1 MAEYLERETAVMRL
15 MQDGCS
21 AKNVQS
27 IMELPAADVAPVVH
41 GRWAHDGQRVRCGV
55 DWWHCSNCGSLASGV
70 EIKFRY
76 CPHCGAR
83 MDGAE

>member
-27 IMELPAADVAPVVH
+27 IMELPAADVAPVRH
-41 GRWAHDGQRVRCGV
+41 GRWLWNALAKPFCSECGV
-55 DWWHCSNCGSLASGV
+55 ETWIASNFALPN
-70 EIKFRY
+70 Y
-76 CPHCGAR
+76 CQHCGAR